1 VKQILLHMLGEIRG
15 RPSVII
21 YATSP
26 AAAEAV
32 MRPAGMEWSS
42 RA

>member
-1 VKQILLHMLGEIRG
+1 MRGEIRG
-15 RPSVII
+15 RPPVVI
-21 YATSP
+21 YVTSP

-32 MRPAGMEWSS
+32 VRPAGMEWSS